1 MGLSAA
7 SIVVLC
13 SFAIQASFFGTDFFF
28 ISFGKISTHVLEYV
42 LLYLTTRVCYAVIQA
57 AAYLLYSLLGWLSD
71 VYFTRYKVIRLS
83 FIVVFLVAA
92 ECVIVAVAIFN
103 TNLVKTTLS
112 FDILIT
118 LILLGFFLAKSGT
131 V

>member
-28 ISFGKISTHVLEYV
+28 YHLERF
-42 LLYLTTRVCYAVIQA
+42 LHIARVCFALSHAMQHII
-57 AAYLLYSLLGWLSD
+57 LYSLLGWLSD